1 VAFAPPLTAMRESLK
16 RLIRRAV
23 DARRSSLTDT
33 RKYRAF
39 CRLASRDSAVFASF
53 RAAHIY
59 EDMVENAK
67 REDGEQSLTSL
78 LARHPGYS
86 ARFEEFRRNDS
97 VGGPRTEEFED
108 FGHWSATTLR
118 YVKILG
124 DLESLFG
131 DLDGMHIVEIGA
143 GYGGQCRLILAR
155 FPSASYTI
163 FDLPEPGALAARFLE
178 ALGARGVAV
187 NPPAEELGAKPID
200 LVISN
205 YALSEIRRSV
215 QHGYLEQVVSRARR
229 GYMLWNEPALRF
241 LAKRRLP
248 PKDPPYTAEEAA
260 GRIPGARVLKESPIL
275 LAGDRQLANSLI
287 LWDDGDPAI

>member
-1 VAFAPPLTAMRESLK
+1 MTAVRESLK

-86 ARFEEFRRNDS
+86 AWFEEFRRNDS
-97 VGGPRTEEFED
+97 VGGPRTEDFEG
-108 FGHWSATTLR
+108 FGRWAPTTLR

-131 DLDGMHIVEIGA
+131 GLDSMHIVEIGA
-143 GYGGQCRLILAR
+143 GYGGQCRLIMAR

-163 FDLPEPGALAARFLE
+163 LDLPEPGALAARFLD

-187 NPPAEELGAKPID
+187 NPPAEALRAKPID

-205 YALSEIRRSV
+205 YALSEIRGSV
-215 QHGYLEQVVSRARR
+215 QQGYLEQVVVRAGR

-241 LAKRRLP
+241 LARRRLP
-248 PKDPPYTAEEAA
+248 PKDPPYTAEEAPA
-260 GRIPGARVLKESPIL
+260 GSPGLVSSGRARYFS
-275 LAGDRQLANSLI
+275 
-287 LWDDGDPAI
+287 PAIASLPIP